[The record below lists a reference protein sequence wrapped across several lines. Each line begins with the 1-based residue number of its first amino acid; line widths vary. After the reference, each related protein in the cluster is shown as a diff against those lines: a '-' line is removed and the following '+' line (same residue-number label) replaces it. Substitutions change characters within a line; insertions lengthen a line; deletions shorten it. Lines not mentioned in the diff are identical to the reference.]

1 MRKYLLPIVIIFA
14 AVVILLRL
22 FFLQIVFHNENDSG
36 IDNIAIETV
45 YDYPERGYIYDRNG
59 ELLVSNQPAYDVM
72 VVPSEVKALDTL
84 ELCSLLELAK
94 DDFKNRLQKAR
105 EYSRKKPSVIV
116 HQLSKDDYAVLQEKL
131 RKFEGF
137 YIQKRMLRS
146 YLTHN
151 AGNVLGYISEV
162 NEWELKKNPYYLA
175 GELIGRSGVEKQ
187 YEEFLR
193 GKKGVQYF
201 QKDKHNAAIERYK
214 GGTMDTLPI
223 MGQPL
228 QLTIDIGLQAYGE
241 LLMQHKHGG
250 IVAIE
255 PKTGEILALVS
266 APSFDPALLVGRD
279 RSKNYTMLY
288 NDSIGK
294 PLYDRTLLA
303 QYPPGSPFKVV
314 NALVGLQEGVITPES
329 VFSCGGGYRYGGHI
343 MRCHCGRGSNDLLHG
358 IALSC
363 NAYFANT
370 YKRAI
375 DMKTTSEV
383 GMEKWTAHLKSFGLG
398 DFLGSDLPTGTPGK
412 VPDINLYNKQYGKGR
427 WNGTSNISNAI
438 GQGEILTTPIQLANV
453 MAAIANKGYFYTP
466 HIVKQIDNKVTPFKE
481 YTVPKRT
488 SIDAKYFDPIIKGMN
503 MAYLAGTA
511 RRTQIDGINIAAKT
525 GTAENFIRVNGKRM
539 QLTDH
544 SIFVAFAPVEDPK
557 IAIAVFVENG
567 YYGARVA
574 GPIASLMIEKYLK
587 GEVFRCDFERQM
599 LEKSLEHEYL
609 KPYLGQKFYIN
620 Q

>member
-488 SIDAKYFDPIIKGMN
+488 SIDAKYFGPIIKGMN